1 MNLSK
6 VCLLCLAFLSMYFT
20 ALPGHATCSDSS
32 GCYGSGLG
40 SDGLANTVIGVQ
52 WGNIVSY
59 RFRAGHSGALQQ
71 IHVYLIQNHVGYSF
85 GTGGQIQVTV
95 NADDGTSA
103 HNPSST
109 VLATYLL
116 SNPLAATPS
125 IYFPIFVFSAPP
137 TLVQGQLY
145 HIVFT
150 NVDPN
155 PVSNYLSIDALYYAN
170 PSTPAQPTISDLDF
184 AELLGDPSGSWTPRK
199 GYTPILQLDYQDGWT
214 ELNGYMEVWVGVPQ
228 NISGT
233 SQVRETITVTG
244 AQKTVSSAS
253 IRVARTSGTD
263 PLIVRLEN
271 GDGTVIEQ
279 GEIPAASIP
288 VSSYAWATVNF
299 SAGHTLL
306 AGQTYHLQLGAA
318 STSTYQAYPIR
329 KGVAYGFQNTTYFP
343 DGYAQFNQGGS
354 WVGWT
359 QWGVTNRTDGDLQ
372 FYFNLAPANTA
383 APTISNVAAGSLA
396 SDGATITW
404 TTDQPSTSQVE
415 YGTTIAYGNLTT
427 VDASSV
433 TSHSVVLTGLAA
445 STLYHYRVHSVNSS
459 GVEGISGDLTFTTL
473 GPSLNVATTSL
484 PDATQNIAYS
494 ATLVASGGT
503 TPYSWSVI
511 SGTLPAGL
519 TLASATGVISGTP
532 TGSGTSS
539 FTVQVSDANSMTAT
553 KPLTLTVTATP
564 APTIT
569 TASLPGGTQNVAYS
583 ATLAA
588 TGGTTPYTWSTIS
601 GTLPAGLTLA
611 LNGVISGTPTGSG
624 TSSFTV
630 QVTDANSMTATKPLT
645 LTVTATPAPTI
656 TTTTL
661 PGGTQNIAYSATL
674 AATGGTTPYT
684 WSTISGTLPAG
695 LTLAPNGVISGT
707 PTGSGT
713 SSFTVQVTDATAKT
727 ASKALSLT
735 VTAAI
740 APPTV
745 ITTTLPSGTQNAA
758 YSATLAAT
766 GGTPPYN
773 WSILSGTLPAGLT
786 LAPNGVISGTPT
798 GSGTSS
804 FTVQVTDAGSRIAS
818 KALGITITGS
828 SGGGGIGL
836 VQANAGQGSFVS
848 SVSVAFPTATK
859 PGNLIIVFVRSKES
873 QTATLTDSAG
883 NTYVQA
889 VSQVQNSDG
898 TQLRLYYARNILG
911 GVNTVK
917 ATITTTSYHLW
928 LAVYEYKGLSTTSP
942 LDQTSSAQ
950 GRSAAPTTGATPT
963 TTSANELIF
972 AGFGFPSPTSASQS
986 AGTGYTLLQRDRTG
1000 AGATESK
1007 LVTSTGSYTATFN
1020 LGSSVNW
1027 SAVVATFK

>member
-1 MNLSK
+1 
-6 VCLLCLAFLSMYFT
+6 
-20 ALPGHATCSDSS
+20 
-32 GCYGSGLG
+32 
-40 SDGLANTVIGVQ
+40 
-52 WGNIVSY
+52 
-59 RFRAGHSGALQQ
+59 
-71 IHVYLIQNHVGYSF
+71 
-85 GTGGQIQVTV
+85 
-95 NADDGTSA
+95 
-103 HNPSST
+103 
-109 VLATYLL
+109 
-116 SNPLAATPS
+116 
-125 IYFPIFVFSAPP
+125 
-137 TLVQGQLY
+137 
-145 HIVFT
+145 
-150 NVDPN
+150 
-155 PVSNYLSIDALYYAN
+155 
-170 PSTPAQPTISDLDF
+170 
-184 AELLGDPSGSWTPRK
+184 
-199 GYTPILQLDYQDGWT
+199 
-214 ELNGYMEVWVGVPQ
+214 
-228 NISGT
+228 
-233 SQVRETITVTG
+233 
-244 AQKTVSSAS
+244 
-253 IRVARTSGTD
+253 
-263 PLIVRLEN
+263 
-271 GDGTVIEQ
+271 
-279 GEIPAASIP
+279 
-288 VSSYAWATVNF
+288 
-299 SAGHTLL
+299 
-306 AGQTYHLQLGAA
+306 
-318 STSTYQAYPIR
+318 
-329 KGVAYGFQNTTYFP
+329 
-343 DGYAQFNQGGS
+343 
-354 WVGWT
+354 
-359 QWGVTNRTDGDLQ
+359 
-372 FYFNLAPANTA
+372 
-383 APTISNVAAGSLA
+383 
-396 SDGATITW
+396 
-404 TTDQPSTSQVE
+404 
-415 YGTTIAYGNLTT
+415 
-427 VDASSV
+427 
-433 TSHSVVLTGLAA
+433 
-445 STLYHYRVHSVNSS
+445 
-459 GVEGISGDLTFTTL
+459 
-473 GPSLNVATTSL
+473 
-484 PDATQNIAYS
+484 
-494 ATLVASGGT
+494 
-503 TPYSWSVI
+503 
-511 SGTLPAGL
+511 
-519 TLASATGVISGTP
+519 
-532 TGSGTSS
+532 
-539 FTVQVSDANSMTAT
+539 
-553 KPLTLTVTATP
+553 
-564 APTIT
+564 
-569 TASLPGGTQNVAYS
+569 
-583 ATLAA
+583 
-588 TGGTTPYTWSTIS
+588 
-601 GTLPAGLTLA
+601 
-611 LNGVISGTPTGSG
+611 
-624 TSSFTV
+624 
-630 QVTDANSMTATKPLT
+630 
-645 LTVTATPAPTI
+645 
-656 TTTTL
+656 L